1 MLSSID
7 QEKTM
12 RFKRFLLIS
21 LFYGLLVILILN
33 PTQVNGAESRNISG
47 FVFIDHNEN
56 GLKDD
61 GEPGLPNVAVSN
73 QREVVLTDEQGRYN
87 LPVRENMIV
96 FVSQPAGFELPRN
109 EHNLPQF
116 YYIHHPEGS
125 PDGLKYPGIA
135 PTGKLPDEIN
145 FPLYTAPYKENFKA
159 LISGDPQPRDSV
171 EVGYFRDDIIT
182 EMIGSDTDFYLA
194 LGDIAYD
201 DLSIYDQ
208 YNRAVSQIGLPA
220 FHVGGNHDV
229 NFRVDSDTFSLET
242 FNRIYGPE
250 YYSFN
255 YGQVHFVVLDNVEYL
270 GWDWENQK
278 SKGYRGYISEDQLLW
293 LENDL
298 RYVPDDFLIVLSMHI
313 PLYTKISP
321 GASVNVANR
330 EALFRL
336 MQNRQQVLVLSAHM
350 HILEHLYLGKE
361 QGWPGEQELY
371 TMNLAAACGAW
382 WSGPKDPRGIPESY
396 CLDGTPNGYFVFSF
410 QGNRFNYRFV
420 PANYHPDYQLRISS
434 PAGVL
439 ERSALDTTQIIVN
452 VFNADPETRVF
463 FQLNDLPR
471 QILKRERMRDPFMQ
485 RHLRQNRDTF
495 ARWISDVAENDHM
508 WVGALPENLPAGTHT
523 LRVSASDKRGN
534 LYSGVRIFEVK

>member
-1 MLSSID
+1 LLSSTD

-21 LFYGLLVILILN
+21 LFYGLFFFLLLN

-56 GLKDD
+56 GLKDA
-61 GEPGLPNVAVSN
+61 GEPGLPNVVVSN
-73 QREVVLTDEQGRYN
+73 QREVVLTDKEGRYS
-87 LPVRENMIV
+87 LPVREHMII
-96 FVSQPAGFELPRN
+96 FVSKPAGFELPRN

-116 YYIHHPEGS
+116 YYIHRPEGS

-145 FPLYTAPYKENFKA
+145 FPLNTAPYKENFKA

-182 EMIGSDTDFYLA
+182 EMIGSDADFYLA

-208 YNRAVSQIGLPA
+208 YNRTVSQIGLPA
-220 FHVGGNHDV
+220 FHVAGNHDI

-242 FNRIYGPE
+242 FTRIYGPE

-255 YGQVHFVVLDNVEYL
+255 YGRVHFVVLDNVEYL
-270 GWDWENQK
+270 GWDSENQR
-278 SKGYRGYISEDQLLW
+278 SKGYRGSISEEQLLW

-298 RYVPDDFLIVLSMHI
+298 RHVPDDFLIVLSMHI

-330 EALFRL
+330 DALFRL
-336 MQNRQQVLVLSAHM
+336 LAESSASAGFIRAHAHSGASLPGQGAGLAGGAGIIYHESGCSLRSLVERPQRPPRHSGKLLPGRHTERLFCIFIPGKPLQLSLCTGPT
-350 HILEHLYLGKE
+350 IT
-361 QGWPGEQELY
+361 PI
-371 TMNLAAACGAW
+371 TNCGSVRPLVYFIDPPW
-382 WSGPKDPRGIPESY
+382 IRPK
-396 CLDGTPNGYFVFSF
+396 
-410 QGNRFNYRFV
+410 
-420 PANYHPDYQLRISS
+420 SS
-434 PAGVL
+434 STCSMP
-439 ERSALDTTQIIVN
+439 
-452 VFNADPETRVF
+452 
-463 FQLNDLPR
+463 
-471 QILKRERMRDPFMQ
+471 ILK
-485 RHLRQNRDTF
+485 H
-495 ARWISDVAENDHM
+495 
-508 WVGALPENLPAGTHT
+508 G
-523 LRVSASDKRGN
+523 
-534 LYSGVRIFEVK
+534 YSSS